1 MSEIETKISA
11 VETSSEDLIKILMTV
26 VNQYTSDLDAI
37 MYGVERDILQ
47 TPNPAI
53 YTIEQYFLNLSSC
66 LYFMCEKVEKLGIYD
81 SISKSKAQETY
92 NTKYLEHQSSNMGK
106 PGAKKPT
113 VAESTANAE
122 MESLYEKTVND
133 IYSKSYKILKNKIS
147 AAETM
152 VTTLSKILS
161 HRIQESQMTVSQTGR
176 QILNEGEVF

>member
-1 MSEIETKISA
+1 MK
-11 VETSSEDLIKILMTV
+11 
-26 VNQYTSDLDAI
+26 
-37 MYGVERDILQ
+37 
-47 TPNPAI
+47 
-53 YTIEQYFLNLSSC
+53 
-66 LYFMCEKVEKLGIYD
+66 
-81 SISKSKAQETY
+81 
-92 NTKYLEHQSSNMGK
+92 
-106 PGAKKPT
+106 
-113 VAESTANAE
+113 E

>member
-1 MSEIETKISA
+1 M
-11 VETSSEDLIKILMTV
+11 SSEDLIKILMTV

-66 LYFMCEKVEKLGIYD
+66 LYFMCERVEKLGIYD

-92 NTKYLEHQSSNMGK
+92 NNSYLKYQYNNTEDK
-106 PGAKKPT
+106 KKPT
-113 VAESTANAE
+113 VAELTALSEQDA
-122 MESLYEKTVND
+122 LYDRTIND
-133 IYSKSYKILKNKIS
+133 LYSKAYKVVKNKIS

-152 VTTLSKILS
+152 INTLSKILS
-161 HRIQESQMTVSQTGR
+161 HRVQESQMTVSQTGR
-176 QILNEGEVF
+176 QILNESEEYF